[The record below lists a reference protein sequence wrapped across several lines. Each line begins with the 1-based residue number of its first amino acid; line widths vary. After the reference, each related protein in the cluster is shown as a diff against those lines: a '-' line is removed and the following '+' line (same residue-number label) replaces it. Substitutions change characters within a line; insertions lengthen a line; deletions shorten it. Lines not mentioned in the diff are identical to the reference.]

1 MKLKY
6 IMASFLIGS
15 CTFISSCKDDFADI
29 NTNPTIVSKPDPRY
43 LFTQALANFDGH
55 DYFAWYYDYNNMLRW
70 SQTVASTGGN
80 ENLMTTMSNSGKMGS
95 QVYNVMNQVNEL
107 TYIVN
112 TTLEG
117 EEQAKYTYLKALCQP
132 LMIYLAMWDTDMY
145 GSMAYT
151 EAYQARYGGTL
162 TPKYDTQAELFD
174 LWEKQLK
181 ETVETL
187 ANDVTI
193 DGNKVTQQSLG
204 SQDIIYQGDYT
215 KWLKFANSLR
225 LKLAVRLIN
234 EDKNRALNI
243 VRDAA
248 KYPIMDGLEDDFFYN
263 KSATD
268 RHMPGGNSMD
278 NRGAGSMQL
287 INFMLEH
294 FDPRIRVFFEKN
306 DYNSI
311 VVQAF
316 YDKGQRLPSFVEENV
331 ISEEVNGKKVSR
343 MESSW

>member
-15 CTFISSCKDDFADI
+15 CAFISSCKDDFADI

-181 ETVETL
+181 ETVE
-187 ANDVTI
+187 
-193 DGNKVTQQSLG
+193 
-204 SQDIIYQGDYT
+204 
-215 KWLKFANSLR
+215 
-225 LKLAVRLIN
+225 
-234 EDKNRALNI
+234 
-243 VRDAA
+243 
-248 KYPIMDGLEDDFFYN
+248 PM
-263 KSATD
+263 
-268 RHMPGGNSMD
+268 
-278 NRGAGSMQL
+278 
-287 INFMLEH
+287 ML
-294 FDPRIRVFFEKN
+294 
-306 DYNSI
+306 
-311 VVQAF
+311 
-316 YDKGQRLPSFVEENV
+316 LL
-331 ISEEVNGKKVSR
+331 
-343 MESSW
+343 MEIK

>member
-132 LMIYLAMWDTDMY
+132 LMIYLAMWDTESGRSRALLPSSPLRTVREGFPSY
-145 GSMAYT
+145 GSSFS
-151 EAYQARYGGTL
+151 
-162 TPKYDTQAELFD
+162 KSLFVCRD
-174 LWEKQLK
+174 
-181 ETVETL
+181 
-187 ANDVTI
+187 
-193 DGNKVTQQSLG
+193 
-204 SQDIIYQGDYT
+204 
-215 KWLKFANSLR
+215 
-225 LKLAVRLIN
+225 RLI
-234 EDKNRALNI
+234 LLL
-243 VRDAA
+243 V
-248 KYPIMDGLEDDFFYN
+248 
-263 KSATD
+263 
-268 RHMPGGNSMD
+268 
-278 NRGAGSMQL
+278 
-287 INFMLEH
+287 
-294 FDPRIRVFFEKN
+294 
-306 DYNSI
+306 SI
-311 VVQAF
+311 VF
-316 YDKGQRLPSFVEENV
+316 TG
-331 ISEEVNGKKVSR
+331 
-343 MESSW
+343 

>member
-1 MKLKY
+1 MILP
-6 IMASFLIGS
+6 ISIPIQLSFQ
-15 CTFISSCKDDFADI
+15 
-29 NTNPTIVSKPDPRY
+29 KPDPRY

-193 DGNKVTQQSLG
+193 DGNKSNTAVFRLTGYHLPRRL
-204 SQDIIYQGDYT
+204 YQM
-215 KWLKFANSLR
+215 
-225 LKLAVRLIN
+225 VEIC
-234 EDKNRALNI
+234 
-243 VRDAA
+243 
-248 KYPIMDGLEDDFFYN
+248 
-263 KSATD
+263 
-268 RHMPGGNSMD
+268 
-278 NRGAGSMQL
+278 QL
-287 INFMLEH
+287 SPF
-294 FDPRIRVFFEKN
+294 KA
-306 DYNSI
+306 SS
-311 VVQAF
+311 
-316 YDKGQRLPSFVEENV
+316 SFN
-331 ISEEVNGKKVSR
+331 
-343 MESSW
+343 